1 MRSLYPFHGL
11 RGVCSLAIFLGHQT
25 DIFIDNGNIGLE
37 YLQAVSLFFLLSGIP
52 LARLYSTTKKVN
64 TWAGSWSFWSKRAAR
79 LGPMYYLALLLN
91 LFCCIATA
99 ERVVLKPALESFFG
113 CAFLLQSWFPA
124 FINVGGVLWQI
135 AVFAFGYAIFPF
147 VSRAAHPLGLQA
159 LLCGMLSLYI
169 FSAGYFLYR
178 CIAAIV
184 ENPDGSNGGMMS
196 VMMGAWVWH
205 VHCIARLPQFVAGVC
220 LGEVLERLRISR
232 SYLSSYQYI
241 TVSAFEPQNEGN
253 ASAAENWG
261 MCADSL
267 SVFLLGTALISPL
280 ARALFGTNARD
291 LLSIAYEAFL
301 LPLHALWLASIVI
314 AYHPRPGQ
322 GESRGRSSS
331 RGGARRR
338 CYTREALSFKPLVF
352 LGDISLAI
360 YCLHIPVLFVY
371 TMVVAY
377 MSTGD
382 WRLTKS
388 IDDVDLRVRASW
400 FHMPLQWALVL
411 LVSLAANRLFEQ
423 PLRKWIMRPSR
434 HGAQHRSSI
443 ASGREDEEE
452 GKRINDPTQ
461 QAYGPGE
468 ERGGGKESSSLLF
481 KPAGVGDINDDG
493 FTADSLPGREYGTYD

>member
-1 MRSLYPFHGL
+1 MPCPSLRLDPAMEQAYSEEEERRDRSAAHGIERQFRL
-11 RGVCSLAIFLGHQT
+11 LAEAI
-25 DIFIDNGNIGLE
+25 
-37 YLQAVSLFFLLSGIP
+37 LSGSYLSYPTQLPSLELSYPRLAPIRGPAPCGEEGEGCQSSVVLVNPCPPHLSGGSQRVPPSCFP
-52 LARLYSTTKKVN
+52 LLPPIRHPSRTALLNYKESQHV
-64 TWAGSWSFWSKRAAR
+64 G
-79 LGPMYYLALLLN
+79 GYYLALLLN

-261 MCADSL
+261 ICADSL
-267 SVFLLGTALISPL
+267 SVLLLGTALISPL

-301 LPLHALWLASIVI
+301 LPLHALWL
-314 AYHPRPGQ
+314 
-322 GESRGRSSS
+322 
-331 RGGARRR
+331 
-338 CYTREALSFKPLVF
+338 
-352 LGDISLAI
+352 
-360 YCLHIPVLFVY
+360 VLFVY

-434 HGAQHRSSI
+434 HGAQHRSST

-481 KPAGVGDINDDG
+481 KLAGVGDINDDG